1 MASNMIKGAFALE
14 APIKVLYATTRRDS
28 IGASVGN
35 FFGYYNRDPVFE
47 RVGGFANLAGMALG
61 GYISYKIVK
70 KKDFSLTKGLIY
82 AFVPLMYYPV
92 LGSTD
97 FPFAPII
104 ISILDIGISIIIYKS
119 TL

>member
-1 MASNMIKGAFALE
+1 MASNMIKCAFALE
-14 APIKVLYATTRRDS
+14 APIKVLYATTRRDFS
-28 IGASVGN
+28 GSSAGT

-47 RVGGFANLAGMALG
+47 RLGGFANLAGMALG
-61 GYISYKIVK
+61 GYLSYKIVK
-70 KKDFSLTKGLIY
+70 KKDFSLTKGIIY